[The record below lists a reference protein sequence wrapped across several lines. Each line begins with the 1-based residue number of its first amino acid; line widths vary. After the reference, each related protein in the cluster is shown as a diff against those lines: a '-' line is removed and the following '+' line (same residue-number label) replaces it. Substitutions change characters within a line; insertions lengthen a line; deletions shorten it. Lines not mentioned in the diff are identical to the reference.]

1 VDTQQNF
8 QSREDLDKLRLKN
21 EELKKEL
28 EREQLLHKMLY
39 NEWKQ
44 LSDQASARENEI
56 YDSGRPKNLFYKYA
70 FYVLLVGGAAAFYF
84 LYYGG
89 SLYPDDNKTS
99 ASSPAVSIPV
109 IHSDS
114 VTTTTALVKDSLL
127 KNEPAI
133 STNTAKQ
140 NNDDVPKQVI
150 LKQPEVKQPEIKPVE
165 KNAITP
171 DTAKRAIATISKP
184 VVEPPLTAEA
194 RDSIYWLG
202 FNAYFNHSPNH
213 YKKSSAKY
221 KAWLDGFNNGKAEAK
236 KVAPKDL
243 P

>member
-1 VDTQQNF
+1 MDTQQNF
-8 QSREDLDKLRLKN
+8 QSREDIDKLRLKN

-44 LSDQASARENEI
+44 LSDQASVRETEI

-89 SLYPDDNKTS
+89 GLYPDDNTTS

-109 IHSDS
+109 THGDS
-114 VTTTTALVKDSLL
+114 VTTTASLKDSALA
-127 KNEPAI
+127 NDPVI
-133 STNTAKQ
+133 SVNTAKQ
-140 NNDDVPKQVI
+140 DNKEAPKQVA
-150 LKQPEVKQPEIKPVE
+150 LKQPEVKQPQVKSEE
-165 KNAITP
+165 KKVIPP
-171 DTAKRAIATISKP
+171 DTNNQTVASASKP
-184 VVEPPLTAEA
+184 AAEPSLTAEA

-202 FNAYFNHSPNH
+202 FNAYFNHSASRF
-213 YKKSSAKY
+213 KKSSPKY
-221 KAWLDGFNNGKAEAK
+221 KVWLEGFNNGKAEAK
-236 KVAPKDL
+236 KVAPNNL